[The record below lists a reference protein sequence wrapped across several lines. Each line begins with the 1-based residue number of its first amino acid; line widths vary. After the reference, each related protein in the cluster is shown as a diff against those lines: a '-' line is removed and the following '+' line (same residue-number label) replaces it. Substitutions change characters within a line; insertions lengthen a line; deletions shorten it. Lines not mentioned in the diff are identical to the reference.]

1 MCVTRMASFSWKLII
16 WKISSPQLLL
26 LLVLVICSL
35 GHCLLMSVSTSAVAA
50 ELNRLISFLFEST
63 FHSVVAEKDQF
74 HNSETVFY
82 ASIFFIF
89 CQKRD
94 CIMYLFEN
102 HQIPTVT
109 RAHFHFII
117 PTKGISIL
125 HYLFLQ

>member
-50 ELNRLISFLFEST
+50 EPSWADLFLFYFKAHFT
-63 FHSVVAEKDQF
+63 QLLLRKINFTVVKLFFMQ
-74 HNSETVFY
+74 VFSSY
-82 ASIFFIF
+82 FA
-89 CQKRD
+89 R
-94 CIMYLFEN
+94 IMYLFEN
-102 HQIPTVT
+102 HQIPTVI

>member
-50 ELNRLISFLFEST
+50 ELSWTDLFLFYLRAHFT
-63 FHSVVAEKDQF
+63 QLLLRKINFTIVRLFFMQ
-74 HNSETVFY
+74 VFSSY
-82 ASIFFIF
+82 FA
-89 CQKRD
+89 R
-94 CIMYLFEN
+94 IMYLFEN
-102 HQIPTVT
+102 HQIPTVI